1 VIRFWAVSLVAGV
14 YSARMWIV
22 RETGNFAV
30 TDAEVSSTSLET
42 LMSYAPGGMKRIPK
56 FPTQPATVI
65 ENWV

>member
-1 VIRFWAVSLVAGV
+1 
-14 YSARMWIV
+14 MWIV